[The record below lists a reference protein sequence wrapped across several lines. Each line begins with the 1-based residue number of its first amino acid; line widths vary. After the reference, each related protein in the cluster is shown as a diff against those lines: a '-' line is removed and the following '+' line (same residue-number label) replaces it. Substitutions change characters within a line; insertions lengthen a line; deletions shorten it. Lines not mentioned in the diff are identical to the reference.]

1 MTPPRTSAGW
11 IKFRPVERG
20 ASIALV
26 APASPFDR
34 AAFDAGVAELRRL
47 GFHPVYDDTVFDRH
61 GFVAGRAAAR
71 AHAFAA
77 ALTREDVQ
85 ALLAV
90 RGGYGSVE
98 LLPRLDLELVR
109 HARKAFIGYSDT
121 TSLHAWLGSYVG
133 LTSVHGAMIEGRL
146 AQGISHYDPASFMTS
161 LTTTPLGELRSE
173 GLEIV
178 HKGEASGTLV
188 GGTLTQLLASF
199 GTPYEFTPPD
209 RHVLF
214 LDEVAER
221 PYRLQRMLTQLRL
234 SGRLGRASGLVFGQ
248 LPRCDEPGGAATA
261 LGVVTEC
268 LADFHGPVLFG
279 FPSGHTTS
287 PLVSLPFGVHARV
300 VATGTPALVI
310 EEAAA
315 G

>member
-1 MTPPRTSAGW
+1 MTPPRTRAGW

-20 ASIALV
+20 ARIALV

-34 AAFDAGVAELRRL
+34 AEFESGVAELRRL
-47 GFHPVYDDTVFDRH
+47 GFDPVYGERVFDRH
-61 GFVAGRAAAR
+61 GFVAGTAAAR
-71 AHAFAA
+71 ARAFDA
-77 ALTREDVQ
+77 ALTRDEVH

-98 LLPRLDLELVR
+98 ILPLLDVDRVR
-109 HARKAFIGYSDT
+109 RARKAFIGYSDT
-121 TSLHAWLGSYVG
+121 TSLHAWLGSHVG
-133 LTSVHGAMIEGRL
+133 LASVHGAMIEGRL
-146 AQGISHYDPASFMTS
+146 AQGISHYDPSSFMTS

-178 HKGEASGTLV
+178 RTGEAAGTLV

-199 GTPYEFTPPD
+199 GTPYEFEPPD
-209 RHVLF
+209 SHVLF

-234 SGRLGRASGLVFGQ
+234 SGRLARASGIVFGQ
-248 LPRCDEPGGAATA
+248 LPRCEEPGGAATA

-268 LADFHGPVLFG
+268 LADFPGPVLIG

-287 PLVSLPFGVHARV
+287 PLISLPFGVRARV

>member
-20 ASIALV
+20 AGIALV

-34 AAFDAGVAELRRL
+34 AEFESGVAELRRL
-47 GFHPVYDDTVFDRH
+47 GFDPVYDERVFDRH
-61 GFVAGRAAAR
+61 GFVAGTAAAR
-71 AHAFAA
+71 ARAFDA
-77 ALTREDVQ
+77 ALTRDEVH

-98 LLPRLDLELVR
+98 ILPLLDVDRVR
-109 HARKAFIGYSDT
+109 RARKACIGYSDI
-121 TSLHAWLGSYVG
+121 TSLHAWLGSHVG

-146 AQGISHYDPASFMTS
+146 AQGISHYDPSSFMTS

-178 HKGEASGTLV
+178 RSGEAAGTLV

-199 GTPYEFTPPD
+199 GTPYEFEPPD
-209 RHVLF
+209 SHVLF

-234 SGRLGRASGLVFGQ
+234 SGRFARASGIVFGQ

-268 LADFHGPVLFG
+268 LADFPGPVLIG

-287 PLVSLPFGVHARV
+287 PLISLPFGVRARV